1 MILGDKKAK
10 RIYESPVTRR
20 SQEQVRQ
27 EPDRP
32 PLEWVICRWRLP
44 PRYQPGFQ
52 GEMTFPEHPTATH
65 YKSTVV
71 TQIRDT
77 VRKEHSIHQL
87 KFS

>member
-1 MILGDKKAK
+1 MILGWKKAN
-10 RIYESPVTRR
+10 RIWESVTRR

-52 GEMTFPEHPTATH
+52 GEMTFPEFPRATPLIIKVH
-65 YKSTVV
+65 
-71 TQIRDT
+71 
-77 VRKEHSIHQL
+77 
-87 KFS
+87 